1 MKIYSA
7 QLKGTTTVAT
17 GSNVS
22 LTGSFTGSLVG
33 TLTGTAS
40 FANNATSASFAL
52 TASYA
57 SNVPVTASF
66 ALTA

>member
-22 LTGSFTGSLVG
+22 LTGSFSGSINTTPSKLLAFSG
-33 TLTGTAS
+33 GSSYFKMIEIFFQKKKINKS
-40 FANNATSASFAL
+40 FIMN
-52 TASYA
+52 
-57 SNVPVTASF
+57 
-66 ALTA
+66 

>member
-22 LTGSFTGSLVG
+22 LTGSFSGSIYGFDDTIQYSSSVSSDL
-33 TLTGTAS
+33 
-40 FANNATSASFAL
+40 
-52 TASYA
+52 
-57 SNVPVTASF
+57 SN
-66 ALTA
+66 